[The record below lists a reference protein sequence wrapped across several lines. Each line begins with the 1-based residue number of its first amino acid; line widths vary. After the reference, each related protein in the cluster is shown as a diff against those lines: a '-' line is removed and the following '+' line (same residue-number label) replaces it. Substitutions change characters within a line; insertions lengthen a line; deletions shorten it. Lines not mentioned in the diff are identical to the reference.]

1 MPFITGKHLSR
12 RTFIRGVGASVA
24 LPSLDAMI
32 PAGTLWQE
40 STRESGFTRL
50 VCIEE
55 SMGSAGSSDWGDS
68 QHLFA
73 PALTGRDFEFGPN
86 SQLAPLEEFR
96 QYMTIVS
103 NTDCRSAEAF
113 RAEEIGGDHD
123 RSTAVFLTQAHPKQ
137 TQGSDIH
144 LGASLDQL
152 HARRFGRDTALPS
165 LELCI
170 EGIDRGGG
178 CAYNYHC
185 AYTTSLAWASPNQPL
200 PAIREPRVVFERLF
214 GAGDTPED
222 RAARRRTD
230 RSMIDW
236 IITEVARLKRTLG
249 AADRLALDE
258 YMEHIREIE
267 RRIQIVEARHASGE
281 ERQMPA
287 APAGVPD
294 SFEEHM
300 QMMFDLQVLALQTDL
315 TRVITFKTGF
325 DQSNRTFPQS
335 GTGKSIHGASH
346 HGNVHEDIMDFNK
359 INTYRLGQ
367 LGYFLQK
374 MRDTADGDAS
384 LLDKTAIIWG
394 SPMADPNLH
403 NHRRAPL
410 LLLGGAN
417 GALEGGLH
425 LRAPQGTPMA
435 NVFVSLMQKLGH
447 EDMTTFGDS
456 SGEFPLDFRRPPASS
471 SGDASGQHMR
481 TGGRK

>member
-1 MPFITGKHLSR
+1 MAIITGKHLSR
-12 RTFIRGVGASVA
+12 RTFLRGAGASVA
-24 LPSLDAMI
+24 LPFLDAMI
-32 PAGTLWQE
+32 PAGRAFADTTE
-40 STRESGFTRL
+40 SFTRL

-55 SMGSAGSSDWGDS
+55 SMGAAGSSDWGDS

-73 PALTGRDFEFGPN
+73 PARAGRHFELARN
-86 SQLAPLEEFR
+86 SQLAPLAEFR
-96 QYMTIVS
+96 EYMTIVS

-144 LGASLDQL
+144 LGTSIDQL
-152 HARRFGRDTALPS
+152 HAQRFGRDTALPS

-200 PAIREPRVVFERLF
+200 PAIREPRVVLERLF

-236 IITEVARLKRTLG
+236 IANEVTRLKRNLG
-249 AADRLALDE
+249 PADRAALDE
-258 YMEHIREIE
+258 YTDHIREIE
-267 RRIQIVEARHASGE
+267 RRIELVEAKNASGE
-281 ERQMPA
+281 ERKMPD
-287 APAGVPD
+287 APTGVPD

-300 QMMFDLQVLALQTDL
+300 QLMFDLQLLALQADL

-325 DQSNRTFPQS
+325 DQSNRTFPEC
-335 GTGKSIHGASH
+335 GTTKSFHGASH
-346 HGNVHEDIMDFNK
+346 HGNVPADILDFNK

-367 LGYFLQK
+367 MSYFLEK
-374 MRDTADGDAS
+374 MRDTADGEAS
-384 LLDKTAIIWG
+384 LLDKTAIVWG
-394 SPMADPNLH
+394 SPMADSNLH
-403 NHRRAPL
+403 NHRRNPL
-410 LLLGGAN
+410 LIVGRAG
-417 GALEGGLH
+417 GALEGGMH
-425 LRAPQGTPMA
+425 LRAPDETPMA
-435 NVFVSLMQKLGH
+435 NAFVSLMQKIGH
-447 EDMTTFGDS
+447 EEITELGDS
-456 SGEFPLDFRRPPASS
+456 TGVFALDLPRESEA
-471 SGDASGQHMR
+471 
-481 TGGRK
+481 TGGV